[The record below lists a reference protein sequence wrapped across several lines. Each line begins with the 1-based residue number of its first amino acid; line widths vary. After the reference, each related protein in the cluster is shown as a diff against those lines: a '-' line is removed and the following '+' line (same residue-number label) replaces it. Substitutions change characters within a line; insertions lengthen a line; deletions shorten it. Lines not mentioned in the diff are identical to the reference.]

1 MTSTE
6 NVACTH
12 SFLFNSGSMVVEPN
26 KAHLFSTYLNY
37 SFDSVSQYWKLF
49 NFVPWSQSSQEKLL
63 SRVDYLKHDF
73 LLIWAIS
80 LSKGVTYGTD
90 S

>member
-1 MTSTE
+1 MR
-6 NVACTH
+6 
-12 SFLFNSGSMVVEPN
+12 VEPN
-26 KAHLFSTYLNY
+26 KACSFSIYLNY

-63 SRVDYLKHDF
+63 SRVENLKHDF

-80 LSKGVTYGTD
+80 LSKEVTYGTD